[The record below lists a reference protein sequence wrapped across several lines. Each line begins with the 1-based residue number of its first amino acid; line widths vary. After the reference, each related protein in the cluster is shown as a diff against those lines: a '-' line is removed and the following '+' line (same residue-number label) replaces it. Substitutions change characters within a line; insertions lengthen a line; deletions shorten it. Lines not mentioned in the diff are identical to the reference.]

1 MYFMTFFF
9 LFFFLSSPIVWDG
22 WTRMGEGGGGGEELA
37 VFYFL
42 EGSQISARMAG
53 IVPNI

>member
-22 WTRMGEGGGGGEELA
+22 WTRMGEGGGGGGI
-37 VFYFL
+37 
-42 EGSQISARMAG
+42 GSVLFSRRF
-53 IVPNI
+53 PDFC

>member
-9 LFFFLSSPIVWDG
+9 LFFFLSSPVVWDG
-22 WTRMGEGGGGGEELA
+22 WTCMGEGGGGGGELG

>member
-1 MYFMTFFF
+1 MTFFF

-22 WTRMGEGGGGGEELA
+22 WTHMGEGGGGELG

>member
-22 WTRMGEGGGGGEELA
+22 WTRMGEGGGGGGELG

>member
-1 MYFMTFFF
+1 MKFFF

-22 WTRMGEGGGGGEELA
+22 WTHMGEGGGELG